1 MFTNLSVFLITLR
14 TLYIPYENYSNNKT
28 KNNTNEILLVKTVLN
43 NKIIKLYLKSY
54 VTQTI

>member
-43 NKIIKLYLKSY
+43 NKMIKLYLKSY